1 MGFAYSAL
9 CRSTRGPAG
18 RNHRE
23 RNMLGESYKSVRH
36 LVEQECALDA
46 SQQEDG
52 DGGRGRRPGRG
63 STVRSP
69 SSHRPKIHTRQTLS
83 ALSCHQCDRNDIFQ
97 QLPSSLTASTLSF
110 KHLQL
115 RSYAVWI
122 KAHMRLRN
130 TYFSRKIYLNPILL
144 KLAHIH
150 VF

>member
-1 MGFAYSAL
+1 MVPITQWVLLTVRSAGL
-9 CRSTRGPAG
+9 HGDL
-18 RNHRE
+18 
-23 RNMLGESYKSVRH
+23 LGETTESGTCWESLIRACATVWSRSARWTPRNRRMGM
-36 LVEQECALDA
+36 VE
-46 SQQEDG
+46 G
-52 DGGRGRRPGRG
+52 GRRPDRG

-115 RSYAVWI
+115 RSYAVWV

-130 TYFSRKIYLNPILL
+130 TYFSRKYISTRFCLS
-144 KLAHIH
+144 
-150 VF
+150 